1 MEENGIGRPSTY
13 ASIISTIE
21 GRNYVRLEKRHLVP
35 TEVGFMVNDL
45 LVAHFDEI
53 MDIGFTSQM
62 ENELDLIAE
71 GDKEWVDVIRQF
83 YGTFEPE
90 LEKAKENMPE
100 IPKAAPE
107 PVGRDCPDC
116 GRPLVYRVG
125 RFGKFISC
133 SGYPE
138 CKYTEKMQKPV
149 EKIGVAC
156 PKCGGDLV
164 VKRTKRGK
172 IFYGCTNYPKCDF
185 AEWNRPIAQ
194 PCPVCGSLMVMSG
207 KDTAVCT
214 NEGCKHKMNVEE

>member
-21 GRNYVRLEKRHLVP
+21 GRNYVRVEKRHLVP

-125 RFGKFISC
+125 R
-133 SGYPE
+133 
-138 CKYTEKMQKPV
+138 
-149 EKIGVAC
+149 
-156 PKCGGDLV
+156 
-164 VKRTKRGK
+164 
-172 IFYGCTNYPKCDF
+172 YG
-185 AEWNRPIAQ
+185 
-194 PCPVCGSLMVMSG
+194 
-207 KDTAVCT
+207 
-214 NEGCKHKMNVEE
+214 